1 MTKNMK
7 ISAAIFGVVVIL
19 YFISQSGQKKHHTQS
34 NNVFSIVME
43 EVYRFDVQKDSLYI
57 ALQRKDTTW
66 QITGNDSLLIQANR
80 INDVENNI
88 LTIKRESV
96 VSKNSSKWKSFN
108 VDDSLGTKITF
119 YGFND
124 EVLGEAIFGRSKSD
138 WQRSYVRLIGENNV
152 YMTNEN
158 VINRLQT
165 RPTFWGKNPPPP
177 PQEHAEESEQKD
189 SSPEVKN
196 NARLNGENAKPE

>member
-19 YFISQSGQKKHHTQS
+19 YFISQSGQKKYHAQS
-34 NNVFSIVME
+34 NNVFSILME

-57 ALQRKDTTW
+57 TLQRKDTTW
-66 QITGNDSLLIQANR
+66 QITGNDSLLIQTNR
-80 INDVENNI
+80 INDIENNV
-88 LTIKRESV
+88 LTVKRESV
-96 VSKNSSKWKSFN
+96 VSKKPSKWQSFD

-158 VINRLQT
+158 VINRLQA
-165 RPTFWGKNPPPP
+165 RPTFWGKKPPPP
-177 PQEHAEESEQKD
+177 PEPVEEPEQEEF
-189 SSPEVKN
+189 SPRDEN
-196 NARLNGENAKPE
+196 NAGLNGEDAEPE

>member
-1 MTKNMK
+1 MK
-7 ISAAIFGVVVIL
+7 ISAAIFCVVVIL

-80 INDVENNI
+80 INDVENKI

-96 VSKNSSKWKSFN
+96 VSKNPSKWKSFN

-165 RPTFWGKNPPPP
+165 RLTFWGKKPPPP
-177 PQEHAEESEQKD
+177 PQELAEESEQKD
-189 SSPEVKN
+189 SSPEVEN
-196 NARLNGENAKPE
+196 NAGLNGEDAKPE

>member
-1 MTKNMK
+1 MTRNMK
-7 ISAAIFGVVVIL
+7 ILATILGVIVIL
-19 YFISQSGQKKHHTQS
+19 YFISQSGQKKHQAQS
-34 NNVFSIVME
+34 NDVFSIVME

-57 ALQRKDTTW
+57 SMQRKDTTW

-80 INDVENNI
+80 INDVENKV

-96 VSKNSSKWKSFN
+96 VSKKPSKWKSFN

-119 YGFND
+119 YDFND

-138 WQRSYVRLIGENNV
+138 WQRSYVRFIGEDNV

-158 VINRLQT
+158 VINSLQM
-165 RPTFWGKNPPPP
+165 RPTFWGKKPPPLP
-177 PQEHAEESEQKD
+177 EPAEEPEQEEFL
-189 SSPEVKN
+189 PEDEN
-196 NARLNGENAKPE
+196 NAGLKGEDAEPE

>member
-19 YFISQSGQKKHHTQS
+19 YFISQSGQKKYQAQS
-34 NNVFSIVME
+34 NNVFSILME

-57 ALQRKDTTW
+57 TLQRKDTTW
-66 QITGNDSLLIQANR
+66 QITGNDSLLIQTNR
-80 INDVENNI
+80 INDIENNV
-88 LTIKRESV
+88 LTVKRESV
-96 VSKNSSKWKSFN
+96 VSKKPSKWQSFD

-158 VINRLQT
+158 VINRLQA
-165 RPTFWGKNPPPP
+165 RPTFWGKKPPPP
-177 PQEHAEESEQKD
+177 PEPAEEPSLEIQD
-189 SSPEVKN
+189 NTGLNVEGTEPE
-196 NARLNGENAKPE
+196 

>member
-1 MTKNMK
+1 MTRNMK
-7 ISAAIFGVVVIL
+7 ILLAILGVIVIL
-19 YFISQSGQKKHHTQS
+19 YFISQSGQKKHQAQS
-34 NNVFSIVME
+34 NDVFSIVME

-66 QITGNDSLLIQANR
+66 QIIGNDSLLIQANR
-80 INDVENNI
+80 INDVENKI

-96 VSKNSSKWKSFN
+96 VSKKPSKWKSFN

-138 WQRSYVRLIGENNV
+138 WQRSYVRLIGGDNV

-158 VINRLQT
+158 VINSLQM
-165 RPTFWGKNPPPP
+165 RPTFWGKKPPPLP
-177 PQEHAEESEQKD
+177 EPAEEQDQEEI
-189 SSPEVKN
+189 SPEDEN
-196 NARLNGENAKPE
+196 NAGLNGEDAEPE

>member
-1 MTKNMK
+1 MTRNMK
-7 ISAAIFGVVVIL
+7 ILATILGVIVIL
-19 YFISQSGQKKHHTQS
+19 YFISQSGQKKHQAQS
-34 NNVFSIVME
+34 NDVFSIVME
-43 EVYRFDVQKDSLYI
+43 EVYRFNVQKDSLYI
-57 ALQRKDTTW
+57 SMQRKDTTW

-80 INDVENNI
+80 INDVENKV

-96 VSKNSSKWKSFN
+96 VSKKPSKWKSFN

-138 WQRSYVRLIGENNV
+138 WQRSYVRLIGEDYV

-158 VINRLQT
+158 VINSLQM
-165 RPTFWGKNPPPP
+165 RPTFWGKKPPPLP
-177 PQEHAEESEQKD
+177 EPAEEPEQEEFL
-189 SSPEVKN
+189 PEDEN
-196 NARLNGENAKPE
+196 NAGLKGEDAEPE

>member
-1 MTKNMK
+1 MTRNMK
-7 ISAAIFGVVVIL
+7 ILAIILGLIVIL
-19 YFISQSGQKKHHTQS
+19 YFISQSGQKKHQAQS
-34 NNVFSIVME
+34 NDVFSIVME
-43 EVYRFDVQKDSLYI
+43 EVYRFNVQKDSLYI
-57 ALQRKDTTW
+57 SMQRKDTTW

-80 INDVENNI
+80 INDVENKI

-96 VSKNSSKWKSFN
+96 VSKKPSKWKSFN

-138 WQRSYVRLIGENNV
+138 WQRSYVRLIGEDNV

-158 VINRLQT
+158 VINSLQM
-165 RPTFWGKNPPPP
+165 RPTFWGKKPPPLP
-177 PQEHAEESEQKD
+177 EPAEEPEQEEFL
-189 SSPEVKN
+189 PEDEN
-196 NARLNGENAKPE
+196 NAGLKGEDAEPE

>member
-1 MTKNMK
+1 MTRNMK
-7 ISAAIFGVVVIL
+7 ILLAILGVIVIL
-19 YFISQSGQKKHHTQS
+19 YFISQSGQKKHQAQS
-34 NNVFSIVME
+34 NDVFSIVME

-66 QITGNDSLLIQANR
+66 QITGNDSLLIQENR
-80 INDVENNI
+80 INDVENKI

-96 VSKNSSKWKSFN
+96 VSKKSSKWKSFN

-138 WQRSYVRLIGENNV
+138 WQRSYVRLIGGDNV
-152 YMTNEN
+152 YMTNDN
-158 VINRLQT
+158 VINSLQM
-165 RPTFWGKNPPPP
+165 RPTFWGKKPPPLP
-177 PQEHAEESEQKD
+177 EPAEEQDQEEILPD
-189 SSPEVKN
+189 DEN
-196 NARLNGENAKPE
+196 NAGLNGEDAEPE

>member
-1 MTKNMK
+1 MK

-19 YFISQSGQKKHHTQS
+19 YFISQSGQKKYQAQS
-34 NNVFSIVME
+34 NNVFSILME

-57 ALQRKDTTW
+57 TLQRKDTTW
-66 QITGNDSLLIQANR
+66 QITGNDSLLIQTNR
-80 INDVENNI
+80 INDIENNV
-88 LTIKRESV
+88 LTVKRESV
-96 VSKNSSKWKSFN
+96 VSKKPSKWQSFD

-158 VINRLQT
+158 VINRLQA
-165 RPTFWGKNPPPP
+165 RPTFWGKKPPPP
-177 PQEHAEESEQKD
+177 PEPAEEPSLEIQD
-189 SSPEVKN
+189 N
-196 NARLNGENAKPE
+196 TGLNGEGTEPE

>member
-1 MTKNMK
+1 MTRNMK
-7 ISAAIFGVVVIL
+7 ILATILGVIVIL
-19 YFISQSGQKKHHTQS
+19 YFISQSGQKKHQAQS
-34 NNVFSIVME
+34 NDVFSIVME

-57 ALQRKDTTW
+57 SMQRKDTTW

-80 INDVENNI
+80 INDVENKV

-96 VSKNSSKWKSFN
+96 VSKKPSKWKSFN

-138 WQRSYVRLIGENNV
+138 WQRSYVRLIGEDNV

-158 VINRLQT
+158 VINSLQM
-165 RPTFWGKNPPPP
+165 RPTFWGKKPPPRP
-177 PQEHAEESEQKD
+177 EPAEEPEQEEFL
-189 SSPEVKN
+189 PEDEN
-196 NARLNGENAKPE
+196 NAGLKGEDAEPE

>member
-19 YFISQSGQKKHHTQS
+19 YFISQSGQKKYQAQS
-34 NNVFSIVME
+34 NNVFSILME

-57 ALQRKDTTW
+57 TLQRKDTTW
-66 QITGNDSLLIQANR
+66 QITGNDSLLIQTNR
-80 INDVENNI
+80 INDIENNV
-88 LTIKRESV
+88 LTVKRESV
-96 VSKNSSKWKSFN
+96 VSKKPSKWQSFD

-158 VINRLQT
+158 AINRLQT
-165 RPTFWGKNPPPP
+165 RPTFWGKKPPPP
-177 PQEHAEESEQKD
+177 PEPAEEPSLEIQD
-189 SSPEVKN
+189 N
-196 NARLNGENAKPE
+196 TGLNGEGTEPE

>member
-1 MTKNMK
+1 MK
-7 ISAAIFGVVVIL
+7 ILAIILGLIVIL
-19 YFISQSGQKKHHTQS
+19 YFISQSGQKKHQAQS
-34 NNVFSIVME
+34 NDVFSIVME
-43 EVYRFDVQKDSLYI
+43 EVYRFNVQKDSLYI
-57 ALQRKDTTW
+57 SMQRKDTTW

-80 INDVENNI
+80 INDVENKI

-96 VSKNSSKWKSFN
+96 VSKKPSKWKSFN

-138 WQRSYVRLIGENNV
+138 WQRSYVRLIGEDNV

-158 VINRLQT
+158 VINSLQM
-165 RPTFWGKNPPPP
+165 RPTFWGKKPPPLP
-177 PQEHAEESEQKD
+177 EPAEEPEQEEFL
-189 SSPEVKN
+189 PEDEN
-196 NARLNGENAKPE
+196 NAGLKGEDAEPE

>member
-1 MTKNMK
+1 MTRNMK
-7 ISAAIFGVVVIL
+7 ILAIILGLIVIL
-19 YFISQSGQKKHHTQS
+19 YFISQSGQKKHQAQS
-34 NNVFSIVME
+34 NDVFSIVME
-43 EVYRFDVQKDSLYI
+43 EIYRFDVQKDSLYI

-80 INDVENNI
+80 INDVENKV

-96 VSKNSSKWKSFN
+96 VSKKPSKWKSFN

-138 WQRSYVRLIGENNV
+138 WQRSYVRLIGEDYV

-158 VINRLQT
+158 VINSLQM
-165 RPTFWGKNPPPP
+165 RPTFWGKKPPPLP
-177 PQEHAEESEQKD
+177 EPAEEPEQEEFL
-189 SSPEVKN
+189 PEDEN
-196 NARLNGENAKPE
+196 NTGLNGEDTEPE

>member
-19 YFISQSGQKKHHTQS
+19 YFISQSGQKKYRAQS
-34 NNVFSIVME
+34 NNVFSILME

-80 INDVENNI
+80 INDVENKI
-88 LTIKRESV
+88 LNIKRESV
-96 VSKNSSKWKSFN
+96 VSKKPSKWKSFN

-138 WQRSYVRLIGENNV
+138 WQRSYVRLIGEDNV

-158 VINRLQT
+158 VINSLQI
-165 RPTFWGKNPPPP
+165 RPTFWGQKPPPLP
-177 PQEHAEESEQKD
+177 EPTKEPEQEEF
-189 SSPEVKN
+189 SPGDEN
-196 NARLNGENAKPE
+196 NSGLNGEDAEPE

>member
-1 MTKNMK
+1 MK

-19 YFISQSGQKKHHTQS
+19 YFISQSGQKKYRAQS
-34 NNVFSIVME
+34 NNVFSILME

-57 ALQRKDTTW
+57 TLQRKDTTW
-66 QITGNDSLLIQANR
+66 QITGNDSLLIQTNR
-80 INDVENNI
+80 INDIENNV
-88 LTIKRESV
+88 LTVKRESV
-96 VSKNSSKWKSFN
+96 VSKKPSKWQSFD

-158 VINRLQT
+158 VINRLQA
-165 RPTFWGKNPPPP
+165 RPTFWGKKPPPP
-177 PQEHAEESEQKD
+177 PEPAEEPSLEIQD
-189 SSPEVKN
+189 N
-196 NARLNGENAKPE
+196 TGLNGEGTEPE

>member
-19 YFISQSGQKKHHTQS
+19 YFISQSGQKKYRAQS
-34 NNVFSIVME
+34 NNVFSILME

-80 INDVENNI
+80 INDVENKI
-88 LTIKRESV
+88 LNIKRESV
-96 VSKNSSKWKSFN
+96 VSKKPSKWKSFN

-138 WQRSYVRLIGENNV
+138 WQRSYVRLIGEDNV

-158 VINRLQT
+158 VINSLQI
-165 RPTFWGKNPPPP
+165 RPTFWGQKPPLLPVP
-177 PQEHAEESEQKD
+177 VEEPEQEEF
-189 SSPEVKN
+189 SPEDEN
-196 NARLNGENAKPE
+196 NAGLNGEDAEPE

>member
-1 MTKNMK
+1 MTRNMK
-7 ISAAIFGVVVIL
+7 ILAIILGLIVIL
-19 YFISQSGQKKHHTQS
+19 YFISQSGQKKHQAQS
-34 NNVFSIVME
+34 NDVFSIVME
-43 EVYRFDVQKDSLYI
+43 EVYRFNVQKDSLYI
-57 ALQRKDTTW
+57 SMQRKDTTW

-80 INDVENNI
+80 INDVENKI

-96 VSKNSSKWKSFN
+96 VSKKPSKWKSFN

-138 WQRSYVRLIGENNV
+138 WQRSYVRLIGEDYV

-158 VINRLQT
+158 VINSLQM
-165 RPTFWGKNPPPP
+165 RPTFWGKKPPPLP
-177 PQEHAEESEQKD
+177 EPAEEPEQEEFL
-189 SSPEVKN
+189 PEDENK
-196 NARLNGENAKPE
+196 AGLKGEDAEPE

>member
-1 MTKNMK
+1 MK
-7 ISAAIFGVVVIL
+7 ILLAILGVIVIL
-19 YFISQSGQKKHHTQS
+19 YFISQSGQKKHQAQS
-34 NNVFSIVME
+34 NDVFSIVME

-66 QITGNDSLLIQANR
+66 QITGNDSLLIQENR
-80 INDVENNI
+80 INDVENKI

-96 VSKNSSKWKSFN
+96 VSKKPSKWKSFN

-119 YGFND
+119 YDFND

-138 WQRSYVRLIGENNV
+138 WQRSYVRLLGGDNV

-158 VINRLQT
+158 VINSLQM
-165 RPTFWGKNPPPP
+165 RPTFWGKKPPPLP
-177 PQEHAEESEQKD
+177 EPAEEPEQEEFL
-189 SSPEVKN
+189 PEDEN
-196 NARLNGENAKPE
+196 NTGLNGEDAEPE

>member
-1 MTKNMK
+1 MTRNMK
-7 ISAAIFGVVVIL
+7 ILLAILGVIVIL
-19 YFISQSGQKKHHTQS
+19 YFISQSGQKKHQAQS
-34 NNVFSIVME
+34 NDVFSIVME

-66 QITGNDSLLIQANR
+66 QITGNDSLLIQENR
-80 INDVENNI
+80 INDVENKI

-96 VSKNSSKWKSFN
+96 VSKKPSKWKSFN

-138 WQRSYVRLIGENNV
+138 WQRSYVRLIGGDNV

-158 VINRLQT
+158 VINSLQM
-165 RPTFWGKNPPPP
+165 RPTFWGKKPPPLP
-177 PQEHAEESEQKD
+177 EPAEEQDQEEI
-189 SSPEVKN
+189 SPEDEN
-196 NARLNGENAKPE
+196 NAGLNGEDAEPE

>member
-19 YFISQSGQKKHHTQS
+19 YFISQSGQKKYHAQS
-34 NNVFSIVME
+34 NNVFSILME

-57 ALQRKDTTW
+57 TLQRKDTTW
-66 QITGNDSLLIQANR
+66 QITGNDSLLIQTNR
-80 INDVENNI
+80 INDIENNV
-88 LTIKRESV
+88 LTVKRESV
-96 VSKNSSKWKSFN
+96 VSKKPSKWQSFD

-158 VINRLQT
+158 VINRLQA
-165 RPTFWGKNPPPP
+165 RPTFWGKKPPPP
-177 PQEHAEESEQKD
+177 PEPAEEPSLEIQD
-189 SSPEVKN
+189 N
-196 NARLNGENAKPE
+196 TGLNGEGTEPE

>member
-19 YFISQSGQKKHHTQS
+19 YFISQSGQKKYRAQS
-34 NNVFSIVME
+34 NNVFSILME

-57 ALQRKDTTW
+57 TLQRKDTTW
-66 QITGNDSLLIQANR
+66 QITGNDSLLIQTNR
-80 INDVENNI
+80 INDIENNV
-88 LTIKRESV
+88 LTVKRESV
-96 VSKNSSKWKSFN
+96 VSKKPSKWQSFD

-158 VINRLQT
+158 VINRLQA
-165 RPTFWGKNPPPP
+165 RPTFWGKKPPPP
-177 PQEHAEESEQKD
+177 PEPAEEPSLEIQD
-189 SSPEVKN
+189 N
-196 NARLNGENAKPE
+196 TGLNGESTEPE

>member
-1 MTKNMK
+1 MTRNMK
-7 ISAAIFGVVVIL
+7 ILLAILGVIVIL
-19 YFISQSGQKKHHTQS
+19 YFISQSGQKKHQAQS
-34 NNVFSIVME
+34 NDVFSIVME

-80 INDVENNI
+80 INDVENKV

-96 VSKNSSKWKSFN
+96 VSKKPSKWKSFN

-138 WQRSYVRLIGENNV
+138 WQRSYVRLIGGDNV
-152 YMTNEN
+152 YMTNDN
-158 VINRLQT
+158 VINSLQM
-165 RPTFWGKNPPPP
+165 RPTFWGKKPPSLPEP
-177 PQEHAEESEQKD
+177 AEEQDQEEI
-189 SSPEVKN
+189 SPDDEN
-196 NARLNGENAKPE
+196 NAGLNGEDAEPE

>member
-1 MTKNMK
+1 MTRNMK
-7 ISAAIFGVVVIL
+7 ILLAILGVIVIL
-19 YFISQSGQKKHHTQS
+19 YFISQSGQKKHQAQS
-34 NNVFSIVME
+34 NDVFSIVME

-66 QITGNDSLLIQANR
+66 QISGNDSLLIQANR
-80 INDVENNI
+80 INDVENKI

-96 VSKNSSKWKSFN
+96 VSKKSSKWKSFN

-138 WQRSYVRLIGENNV
+138 WQRSYVRLIGGDNV

-158 VINRLQT
+158 VINSLQM
-165 RPTFWGKNPPPP
+165 RPTFWGKKPPPLP
-177 PQEHAEESEQKD
+177 EPAEEQDQEEI
-189 SSPEVKN
+189 SPEDEN
-196 NARLNGENAKPE
+196 NAGLNGEDAEPE

>member
-1 MTKNMK
+1 MTRNMK
-7 ISAAIFGVVVIL
+7 ILAIILGVIVIL
-19 YFISQSGQKKHHTQS
+19 YIISQSGQKKHQAQS
-34 NNVFSIVME
+34 IDVFSIVLE
-43 EVYRFDVQKDSLYI
+43 EIYRFDVQKDSLYI

-80 INDVENNI
+80 INDVENKV

-96 VSKNSSKWKSFN
+96 VSKKPSKWKSFN

-138 WQRSYVRLIGENNV
+138 WQRSYVRLIGEDYV

-158 VINRLQT
+158 VINSLQM
-165 RPTFWGKNPPPP
+165 RPTFWGKKPPPLP
-177 PQEHAEESEQKD
+177 EPAEEPEQEEFL
-189 SSPEVKN
+189 PEDEN
-196 NARLNGENAKPE
+196 NTGLNGEDAEPE

>member
-1 MTKNMK
+1 MTRNMK
-7 ISAAIFGVVVIL
+7 ILATILGVIVIL
-19 YFISQSGQKKHHTQS
+19 YFISQSGQKKHQAQS
-34 NNVFSIVME
+34 NDVFSIVME
-43 EVYRFDVQKDSLYI
+43 EVYRFNVQKDSLYI
-57 ALQRKDTTW
+57 SMQRKDTTW

-80 INDVENNI
+80 INDVENKV

-96 VSKNSSKWKSFN
+96 VSKKPSKWKSFN

-138 WQRSYVRLIGENNV
+138 WQRSYVRLIGEDNV

-158 VINRLQT
+158 VINSLQM
-165 RPTFWGKNPPPP
+165 RPTFWGKKPPPLP
-177 PQEHAEESEQKD
+177 EPAEEPEQEEFL
-189 SSPEVKN
+189 PEDEN
-196 NARLNGENAKPE
+196 NAGLKGEDAEPE

>member
-1 MTKNMK
+1 MTRNMK
-7 ISAAIFGVVVIL
+7 ILAIILGVIVIL
-19 YFISQSGQKKHHTQS
+19 YFISQSGQKKHQAQS
-34 NNVFSIVME
+34 NDVFSIVME
-43 EVYRFDVQKDSLYI
+43 EIYRFDVQKDSLYI

-80 INDVENNI
+80 INDVENKV

-96 VSKNSSKWKSFN
+96 VSKKPSKWKSFN

-119 YGFND
+119 YDFND

-138 WQRSYVRLIGENNV
+138 WQRSYVRLIGEDYV

-158 VINRLQT
+158 VINSLQM
-165 RPTFWGKNPPPP
+165 RPTFWGKKPPPLP
-177 PQEHAEESEQKD
+177 EPAEEPEQEEFL
-189 SSPEVKN
+189 PEYEN
-196 NARLNGENAKPE
+196 NTGLNGEDAEPE

>member
-1 MTKNMK
+1 MTRNMK
-7 ISAAIFGVVVIL
+7 ILAIILGLIVIL
-19 YFISQSGQKKHHTQS
+19 YFISQSGQKKHQAQS
-34 NNVFSIVME
+34 NDVFSIVME

-80 INDVENNI
+80 INDVENKV

-96 VSKNSSKWKSFN
+96 VSKKPSKWKSFN

-124 EVLGEAIFGRSKSD
+124 EGLGEAIFGRSKSD
-138 WQRSYVRLIGENNV
+138 WQRSYVRLIGEDNV

-158 VINRLQT
+158 VINSLQM
-165 RPTFWGKNPPPP
+165 RPTFWGKKPPPP
-177 PQEHAEESEQKD
+177 PEPAEEPEQEEFL
-189 SSPEVKN
+189 PEDENK
-196 NARLNGENAKPE
+196 AGLNGEDAEPE

>member
-1 MTKNMK
+1 MTRNMK
-7 ISAAIFGVVVIL
+7 ILAIILGVIVIL
-19 YFISQSGQKKHHTQS
+19 YFISQSGQKKHQAQS
-34 NNVFSIVME
+34 NDVFSIVME

-80 INDVENNI
+80 INDVENKI

-96 VSKNSSKWKSFN
+96 VSKKPSKWKSFN

-138 WQRSYVRLIGENNV
+138 WQRSYVRLIGEDYV

-158 VINRLQT
+158 VINSLQMRL
-165 RPTFWGKNPPPP
+165 TFWGKKPPPLP
-177 PQEHAEESEQKD
+177 EPAEEPEQEEFL
-189 SSPEVKN
+189 PEDEN
-196 NARLNGENAKPE
+196 NTGLNGEDAEPE

>member
-19 YFISQSGQKKHHTQS
+19 YFISQSGQKKYRAQS
-34 NNVFSIVME
+34 NSVFSILME

-80 INDVENNI
+80 INDVENSV

-96 VSKNSSKWKSFN
+96 VSKKPSKWKSFN
-108 VDDSLGTKITF
+108 IDDSLGTKITF

-124 EVLGEAIFGRSKSD
+124 EVLGEAIFGMSKSD
-138 WQRSYVRLIGENNV
+138 WQRSYVRLIGEDNV

-158 VINRLQT
+158 VINKLQT
-165 RPTFWGKNPPPP
+165 RPTFWGKKPPPLP
-177 PQEHAEESEQKD
+177 EPVEVPELED
-189 SSPEVKN
+189 FSPEDEN
-196 NARLNGENAKPE
+196 NAGFNGEDAEPE

>member
-1 MTKNMK
+1 MTRNMK
-7 ISAAIFGVVVIL
+7 ILLAILGVIVIL
-19 YFISQSGQKKHHTQS
+19 YFISQSGQKKHQAQS
-34 NNVFSIVME
+34 NDVFSIVME
-43 EVYRFDVQKDSLYI
+43 EVYRFNVQKDSLYI
-57 ALQRKDTTW
+57 SMQRKDTTW

-80 INDVENNI
+80 INDVENKI

-96 VSKNSSKWKSFN
+96 VSKKPSKWKSFN

-138 WQRSYVRLIGENNV
+138 WQRSYVRLIGEDYV

-158 VINRLQT
+158 VINSLQM
-165 RPTFWGKNPPPP
+165 RPTFWGKKPPPLP
-177 PQEHAEESEQKD
+177 EPAEEPEQEEFL
-189 SSPEVKN
+189 PEDENK
-196 NARLNGENAKPE
+196 AGLKGEDAEPE

>member
-1 MTKNMK
+1 MTRNMK
-7 ISAAIFGVVVIL
+7 ILATILGVIVIL
-19 YFISQSGQKKHHTQS
+19 YFISQSGQKKHQAQS
-34 NNVFSIVME
+34 NDVFSIVME

-80 INDVENNI
+80 INDVENKV

-96 VSKNSSKWKSFN
+96 VSKKPSKWKSFN

-119 YGFND
+119 YDFND

-138 WQRSYVRLIGENNV
+138 WQRSYVRLIGEDYV

-158 VINRLQT
+158 VINSLQM
-165 RPTFWGKNPPPP
+165 RPTFWGKKPPPLP
-177 PQEHAEESEQKD
+177 EPAEEPEQEEFL
-189 SSPEVKN
+189 PENEN
-196 NARLNGENAKPE
+196 NTGLNGEDAEPE